1 MRKKTLYSLTITLM
15 ALMLVSFKSEGADPR
30 VLSPETAALVVVSR
44 PAMDSPVASVKKTDI
59 IRYELLET
67 EENKGAYLD
76 SDISDNSKD
85 MEENT
90 AEVQTQTEITDNN
103 TAEVFEQPEEIASIN
118 RDELIEKKQAVIEDE
133 PRYVYT
139 IQTGSFTYI
148 HYARDRFNSIAE
160 ELDEK
165 ELDHLRIEKV
175 RGFNTVRLGKFEDL
189 ESAGEFLS
197 IIQSRLDEAII
208 LKAYI
213 SDKRIIQQIEK

>member
-1 MRKKTLYSLTITLM
+1 
-15 ALMLVSFKSEGADPR
+15 
-30 VLSPETAALVVVSR
+30 
-44 PAMDSPVASVKKTDI
+44 MDSPVASVKKTDV
-59 IRYELLET
+59 IRYELLEA

-76 SDISDNSKD
+76 SDISENSKD

-90 AEVQTQTEITDNN
+90 AEVQTQTEITDEKTAEVQTQTEITANK

-118 RDELIEKKQAVIEDE
+118 RDELIEKKQAAIEDE

-139 IQTGSFTYI
+139 IQTGSFSYI
-148 HYARDRFNSIAE
+148 NNARGRFNSIVQ
-160 ELDEK
+160 ELDDK

-197 IIQSRLDEAII
+197 LIQSRLDEAII

-213 SDKRIIQQIEK
+213 MDERIIQQFEK